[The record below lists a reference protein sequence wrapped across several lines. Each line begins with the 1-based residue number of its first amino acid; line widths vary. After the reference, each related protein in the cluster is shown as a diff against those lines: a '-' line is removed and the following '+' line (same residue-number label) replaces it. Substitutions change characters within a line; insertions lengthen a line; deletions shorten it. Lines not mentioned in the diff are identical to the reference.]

1 MRKTKRGK
9 SREQTEDPQLIL
21 GIERITHT
29 KILGVHVDNRL
40 CTDTHVDM
48 LITNSAQSL
57 HALRLLRSHG
67 LHTSL
72 IYSIFKSTV
81 LSRITY
87 CSSAWRS
94 FTTASS
100 MNKLEAYLRKAIK
113 LNYAP
118 PSINTI
124 DHIFNKIDNT
134 YFKRVITDPTHLLHP
149 LLPPQKAQQRYTLR
163 KRPHNFCLPIKHDT
177 LFSANFIIRMLY
189 AKNS

>member
-1 MRKTKRGK
+1 MLLYLT
-9 SREQTEDPQLIL
+9 QFLFDLHNIFQLL
-21 GIERITHT
+21 TQ
-29 KILGVHVDNRL
+29 
-40 CTDTHVDM
+40 DTNK
-48 LITNSAQSL
+48 LE
-57 HALRLLRSHG
+57 
-67 LHTSL
+67 
-72 IYSIFKSTV
+72 
-81 LSRITY
+81 
-87 CSSAWRS
+87 AWNL
-94 FTTASS
+94 
-100 MNKLEAYLRKAIK
+100 NKLEAYLRKAIK

-189 AKNS
+189 SKNSWLVFNVILFITICMNCVISLRSDRENWLNGYIYSIYIY